1 MNENNIGGSAEN
13 QVEKWVNLEAIAD
26 HLSVSKDTIRLW
38 IKSGKIPY
46 YKAGRMYKFK
56 ISEVDE
62 WLRNGRMQE

>member
-13 QVEKWVNLEAIAD
+13 QVEKGVNLEAIAE

-38 IKSGKIPY
+38 IKGGKIPFC
-46 YKAGRMYKFK
+46 KAGRMYKFK